1 MVQLSPV
8 RPDHLPYLDIPLIAL
23 PRPPRSPDRT
33 RSPVAVSRKRE
44 YFKYPPE
51 TIGDFALRLSK
62 LGAWRRRTNLQKTA
76 IGGHLCD
83 LREYNLQLK
92 DGFAP
97 PHGGIKIRCQHT
109 KMPRSSRG

>member
-51 TIGDFALRLSK
+51 TIGDFALRLSE
-62 LGAWRRRTNLQKTA
+62 LGAWRRRANLQKAA

-92 DGFAP
+92 DCLAGAGTTLLSAKKAFIQIFN
-97 PHGGIKIRCQHT
+97 G
-109 KMPRSSRG
+109 M